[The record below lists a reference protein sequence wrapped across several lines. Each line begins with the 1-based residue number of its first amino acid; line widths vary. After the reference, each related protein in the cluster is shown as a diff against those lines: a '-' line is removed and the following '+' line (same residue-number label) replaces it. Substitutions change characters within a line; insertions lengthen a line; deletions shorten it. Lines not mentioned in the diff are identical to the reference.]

1 MISSKTAEVSEARK
15 TIPGYAAEKGI
26 LARTGDCNKFCVTAY
41 H

>member
-26 LARTGDCNKFCVTAY
+26 LARTALILPTGG
-41 H
+41 